1 MIVLPN
7 DPTWPIG
14 RSLVG
19 GVSVGDEDDDDEC
32 DGSRVCEDSEGCID
46 GVGGGGKEKDSDC
59 IPSVLGLS
67 ELPSGITTQA
77 KNLLSFST
85 RVELLR
91 LSEL

>member
-1 MIVLPN
+1 MLPI
-7 DPTWPIG
+7 DPTWPMQH
-14 RSLVG
+14 SLVG

-67 ELPSGITTQA
+67 ELPSGIHHSGEKFVLFLYSCGTFEV
-77 KNLLSFST
+77 K
-85 RVELLR
+85 
-91 LSEL
+91 

>member
-1 MIVLPN
+1 MLPI
-7 DPTWPIG
+7 DPTWPMQH
-14 RSLVG
+14 SLVG

-91 LSEL
+91 LNES